1 MKFPWFIW
9 IPRILIMLFI
19 AFVALFSLDVFEG
32 EASIWYKL
40 LGLLIHNVPALLLLL
55 TLLLT
60 WRRPL
65 IGGIVFAVLMVLL
78 TVLWQTYEA
87 WETFLFFT
95 VPMLVVA
102 VLFLLVYFISQHKAE
117 ASLPKQQPPVEESL
131 P

>member
-32 EASIWYKL
+32 EASIWNKL

-55 TLLLT
+55 TLILT
-60 WRRPL
+60 WKHPL
-65 IGGIVFAVLMVLL
+65 TGAIVFAVLMVVL
-78 TVLWQTYEA
+78 TLLWQTYEA
-87 WETFLFFT
+87 LETLLFFT
-95 VPMLVVA
+95 LPPLLVA
-102 VLFLLVYFISQHKAE
+102 VLFLGVHFYMKHKAD
-117 ASLPKQQPPVEESL
+117 ASSVTQPPVEESL